1 MKKSGNLKLQ
11 MLIPIIVIAVL
22 VIFVD
27 VSIRH
32 ISETNAIKDIFESI
46 KTADIQT
53 HDDLVNEISKIEAA
67 TTEHIGKE
75 LFVAFIKG
83 VIMVGAITLVA
94 SLFFNKISKAMKELI
109 GVLERGSKGDL
120 TARVTIT
127 SNNELSIIGQKINE
141 LFEGI
146 GKSLDKAKILSKNV
160 EFEMQDLNDTMIAV
174 VGDASSDEGIIKLNE
189 YISKVLDNVRNQTA
203 SSQES
208 LAALQEISATVQN
221 MNTYIDNTVKGFQN
235 TLELSTE
242 SFEKI
247 NNMSDSMNEIN
258 DSVNITN
265 TEIEGLKKLSD
276 NIGQILTA
284 ITGIA
289 EQTNLLALNAA
300 IEAARAGEAGRGFSI
315 VADEV
320 RKLANNS
327 GEATGQ
333 IETVVKEI
341 QSEIKELVELT
352 KLSYKQVQS
361 GRKTTELTNGKILDI
376 IDKIQTTSFEVQE
389 ISTSIKEQKQ
399 AVEEINIAMDEI
411 SNRSVEI
418 SHLSNDQLEA
428 NDFITH
434 TLKETTAYSGKLSE
448 ISDALKNVV
457 VNFKLSENVQ
467 IKRKNAVE
475 WSDDFSVRVSLMDD
489 EHKVLFNLIN
499 DLNNAM
505 INGESASRISQVL
518 VSLIEY
524 TEYHFKHEED
534 MLKKIGYPSIGEQ
547 EKYHRMFVDK
557 MKEFKREMETGEV
570 LLSVKIIDFLKDWL
584 VSHIVNIDTKY
595 SGFANTHGIK

>member
-11 MLIPIIVIAVL
+11 MLIPIIVIAIL

-27 VSIRH
+27 VSIRY
-32 ISETNAIKDIFESI
+32 ISETNAVKDIFESI

-67 TTEHIGKE
+67 TTKSIGKE

-94 SLFFNKISKAMKELI
+94 SLFFNKVSKAMKNLI
-109 GVLERGSKGDL
+109 DVLEKGSKGDL
-120 TARVTIT
+120 SARIT
-127 SNNELSIIGQKINE
+127 LNSNNELSIIGQKINE
-141 LFEGI
+141 LFESI

-160 EFEMQDLNDTMIAV
+160 ELEMQDLNDTMIAV

-203 SSQES
+203 SSQQS

-300 IEAARAGEAGRGFSI
+300 IEAARAGEAGRGFAV
-315 VADEV
+315 VADEI
-320 RKLANNS
+320 RKLAEQTNRETGKISDLISTIQNKVEMVKNG
-327 GEATGQ
+327 GERIKDKVTTGY
-333 IETVVKEI
+333 
-341 QSEIKELVELT
+341 
-352 KLSYKQVQS
+352 KLAEDSRSNMLKI
-361 GRKTTELTNGKILDI
+361 TELTNKNNEDI
-376 IDKIQTTSFEVQE
+376 Y
-389 ISTSIKEQKQ
+389 
-399 AVEEINIAMDEI
+399 EI
-411 SNRSVEI
+411 SNSSKEQSTASQEVTIAISSITDSSTEIEGLCVETNEI
-418 SHLSNDQLEA
+418 A
-428 NDFITH
+428 
-434 TLKETTAYSGKLSE
+434 ET
-448 ISDALKNVV
+448 
-457 VNFKLSENVQ
+457 
-467 IKRKNAVE
+467 
-475 WSDDFSVRVSLMDD
+475 
-489 EHKVLFNLIN
+489 
-499 DLNNAM
+499 
-505 INGESASRISQVL
+505 
-518 VSLIEY
+518 
-524 TEYHFKHEED
+524 
-534 MLKKIGYPSIGEQ
+534 
-547 EKYHRMFVDK
+547 
-557 MKEFKREMETGEV
+557 
-570 LLSVKIIDFLKDWL
+570 VKIILEDKLDTINTIVAAATELKNDL
-584 VSHIVNIDTKY
+584 ELFK
-595 SGFANTHGIK
+595 THND